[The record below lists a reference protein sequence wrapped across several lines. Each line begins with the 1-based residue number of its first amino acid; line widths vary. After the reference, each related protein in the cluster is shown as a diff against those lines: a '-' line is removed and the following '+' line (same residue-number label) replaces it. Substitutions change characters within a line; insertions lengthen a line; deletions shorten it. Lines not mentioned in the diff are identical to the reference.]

1 MKQWYI
7 RFKAGNFENGYYEIG
22 ENFDLVKDLCKS
34 EFIKDCKAL
43 GFTPITAELTYC
55 EENRIEKGPFYAAY
69 FGIDN
74 FGFW

>member
-1 MKQWYI
+1 MRQWYI

-43 GFTPITAELTYC
+43 GFTPITAESVSYTHLTLPTIC
-55 EENRIEKGPFYAAY
+55 SV
-69 FGIDN
+69 
-74 FGFW
+74 

>member
-55 EENRIEKGPFYAAY
+55 
-69 FGIDN
+69 
-74 FGFW
+74 